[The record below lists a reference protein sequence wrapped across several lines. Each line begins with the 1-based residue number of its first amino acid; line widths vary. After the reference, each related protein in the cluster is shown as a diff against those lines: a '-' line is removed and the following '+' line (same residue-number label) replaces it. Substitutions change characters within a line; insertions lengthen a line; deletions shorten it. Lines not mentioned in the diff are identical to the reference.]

1 MSESNEKS
9 AEAQNQGNGEGEQQ
23 PESASAAADQGNG
36 TGDDAAQP
44 STEQL
49 LEQVMAERDRVK
61 DQLMR
66 VSADFDNFRKRARK
80 DAEEAERKGRE
91 EAIKELLPVVDNL
104 ERAVTAA
111 EGAHDAQAV
120 AEGVKMVLKLFEDT
134 AQRMGLERIQAIGQR
149 FDPNIHDA
157 VQQQETSEQA
167 PGTIVA
173 EVVPGYTLGGRL
185 LRAAMVVVA
194 KAPSAQQGDAQ
205 QGDAQ
210 QGGSGDP

>member
-1 MSESNEKS
+1 VSESNEKS